1 MNKRILCLMLM
12 LSVISCLL
20 CFSVNAESS
29 TSIAGIYEGTYT
41 APQGLT
47 GVTLYIEKDGN
58 KNTAIFEFYPTE
70 GGPADVES
78 GSFNMSIKKNAD
90 IYELKAGSWISK
102 APTYITLDIKNCT
115 IENGI
120 LNGEIYGYRSSF
132 FGIKMD
138 YGYLGEINCNKV
150 SNIKV
155 FLDESEL
162 SFDQPPIMIDNRV
175 MVPMRKI
182 FESLNYDVEWIGN
195 EQKAVATKNGNSI
208 IVQINNPQIQYKR
221 GTYTCDVVPTIIEG
235 RTLVPVRAVSECDGC
250 DVSWESENNAVII
263 KSKVAYKTVAGDI
276 EKNNIKEHIN
286 LNMREW
292 TPLKGLTEAMLNTGG
307 LSENNAETIADAFE
321 FVTTWIGNAVEITK
335 LDVTV
340 GNDNTISIKYGESI
354 EKNRSGAEMTL
365 AMMLQEK
372 FYNVNPSILFTQ
384 DELADEYI
392 RNWFGLEGE
401 GTYSM
406 VFDFGKIEYGA
417 YGYYLLIEG
426 NNVYQVPIIHPDTTM
441 KVYYKE
447 GKEKKLIMDAA
458 EILRNTK
465 FELSD
470 EEKEKVLDQL
480 WINGYRF

>member
-1 MNKRILCLMLM
+1 MRKRIVGLFLIVAVLFCLITI
-12 LSVISCLL
+12 SVSAD
-20 CFSVNAESS
+20 N
-29 TSIAGIYEGTYT
+29 TQSIAGIYEGTYT

-58 KNTAIFEFYPTE
+58 KDTAIFEFYPTE
-70 GGPADVES
+70 GGPVEVES

-90 IYELKAGSWISK
+90 TYELKAGSWINQ
-102 APTYITLDIKNCT
+102 APTYITLDIKNCS
-115 IENGI
+115 INNGVVS
-120 LNGEIYGYRSSF
+120 GEIYGYRSSF

-138 YGYLGEINCNKV
+138 YGYLGEISCKKV
-150 SNIKV
+150 SEIKV
-155 FLDESEL
+155 FLDNREL

-182 FESLNYDVEWIGN
+182 FEELNYDVEWFGD
-195 EQKAVATKNGNSI
+195 EQKAIATKNANSI
-208 IVQINNPQIQYKR
+208 TVQINNPTIKYKR
-221 GTYTCDVVPTIIEG
+221 GTYICDVVPTIIEG

-250 DVSWESENNAVII
+250 DVNWDSENNAVII
-263 KSKVAYKTVAGDI
+263 SSKVAYKTVASDI
-276 EKNNIKEHIN
+276 EKDNIKEHTN

-307 LSENNAETIADAFE
+307 LSDNNAETLADAFE

-340 GNDNTISIKYGESI
+340 GKDNTICIKYGESI

-392 RNWFGLEGE
+392 RNWFNLDGE

-406 VFDFGKIEYGA
+406 IFDFGKIEYGA
-417 YGYYLLIEG
+417 YGYYLLIDD
-426 NNVYQVPIIHPDTTM
+426 NDVYQVPIIHPDTTM

-447 GKEKKLIMDAA
+447 GKERKLVMDAA
-458 EILRNTK
+458 DILRNTK
-465 FELSD
+465 FELSE